1 MAVGECPI
9 GCYCDDAGERID
21 CFNLSSFPTGIPA
34 TIHSITIMWSDVPD
48 IPTDAFDNLPNL
60 TSVTFMEMTI
70 ETIRHRAFYRIGRG
84 VPNKSMIFLQ
94 CNISKI
100 ESGAFEELEDLSSI
114 ILSMVNIADG
124 ESGAFRK
131 IGNVG
136 SFAIDQVSMP
146 VIRSAMFIDF
156 TNVEVFYIADSSFDS
171 IENEAFSNFS
181 NMSTWLLSKSA
192 VGTVGNR
199 FLVLKDAGQVTVSDC
214 AFESWKNCAFCGIS
228 GTTAVHLYK
237 NVIQSSEGNV
247 FSGMIGVETLSIH
260 VNIIPLLVARFF
272 PLDLKSLTFYQNRV
286 TTIVCQPPDTDYP
299 STITYVFNSNEI
311 SCDCRLNWMWMTWSQ
326 TKAALELSPGFV
338 CAKDDADNSTSLLDF
353 FGKSAA
359 GIAPPC
365 DGLEPVN
372 GCVASTSTISSTTP
386 VPSIS
391 STTAAPSISSTTA
404 TSSVSYT
411 TAAPSITSTTAAPS
425 ISSTTAASS
434 VSYTTA
440 GPNDVSSAVKS
451 QASWMRSIAVV
462 MFIVIAA

>member
-21 CFNLSSFPTGIPA
+21 CFNLSSFPTGIPS
-34 TIHSITIMWSDVPD
+34 TINSITIVRSDIPEM
-48 IPTDAFDNLPNL
+48 PTDAFDNLPNL
-60 TSVTFMEMTI
+60 TSVTFFEITI
-70 ETIRHRAFYRIGRG
+70 GTIRQRAFYRIGRG
-84 VPNKSMIFLQ
+84 VPNKVMLFSK
-94 CNISKI
+94 CNILKI
-100 ESGAFEELEDLSSI
+100 ESDAFEELEDFSSI
-114 ILSMVNIADG
+114 MLSMVNISDG
-124 ESGAFRK
+124 ESSAFSK

-156 TNVEVFYIADSSFDS
+156 TNVEVFYIAGSSFDS

-181 NMSTWLLSKSA
+181 HIASFSLSKSD

-199 FLVLKDAGQVTVSDC
+199 FLVLKDAGQVSVSDC
-214 AFESWKNCAFCGIS
+214 AFQLWKKCAFCGIS
-228 GTTAVHLYK
+228 GTTVVHLYK

-247 FSGMIGVETLSIH
+247 LSGMSDVETLSIQ

-272 PLDLKSLTFYQNRV
+272 PLDLKTLTFYQNRV
-286 TTIVCQPPDTDYP
+286 TTIVCQPPDMDYP

-326 TKAALELSPGFV
+326 TNAALELSGGFV
-338 CAKDDADNSTSLLDF
+338 CAKDDAGYTSLPDF
-353 FGKSAA
+353 FAKSVA

-372 GCVASTSTISSTTP
+372 GCVASTSTISPTTP
-386 VPSIS
+386 APSIS

-404 TSSVSYT
+404 
-411 TAAPSITSTTAAPS
+411 APSITSTTA
-425 ISSTTAASS
+425 
-434 VSYTTA
+434 
-440 GPNDVSSAVKS
+440 GPNDESSAVKS
-451 QASWMRSIAVV
+451 QASWMCSIAVV

>member
-1 MAVGECPI
+1 M
-9 GCYCDDAGERID
+9 
-21 CFNLSSFPTGIPA
+21 
-34 TIHSITIMWSDVPD
+34 
-48 IPTDAFDNLPNL
+48 
-60 TSVTFMEMTI
+60 
-70 ETIRHRAFYRIGRG
+70 
-84 VPNKSMIFLQ
+84 
-94 CNISKI
+94 
-100 ESGAFEELEDLSSI
+100 SGAFS
-114 ILSMVNIADG
+114 
-124 ESGAFRK
+124 K

-136 SFAIDQVSMP
+136 SFAIDEVSMP

-156 TNVEVFYIADSSFDS
+156 TSVDSFYIAGSSFDI

-181 NMSTWLLSKSA
+181 NISSFSLSKSA

-199 FLVLKDAGQVTVSDC
+199 FLVLKYAATVFVFGC

-228 GTTAVHLYK
+228 GTTFVHLEK

-247 FSGMIGVETLSIH
+247 FSGMIGVEALSIH

-272 PLDLKSLTFYQNRV
+272 PLDLKSLTFYKNRV
-286 TTIVCQPPDTDYP
+286 TTILCQPPDMDYP

-326 TKAALELSPGFV
+326 TKAALELTGGFV

-353 FGKSAA
+353 FAKSAA

-372 GCVASTSTISSTTP
+372 GCVASTVKTSTISSTTA
-386 VPSIS
+386 
-391 STTAAPSISSTTA
+391 TPSISSTTA
-404 TSSVSYT
+404 TPSV
-411 TAAPSITSTTAAPS
+411 
-425 ISSTTAASS
+425 SSTTAE
-434 VSYTTA
+434 
-440 GPNDVSSAVKS
+440 PNDVSSAVKS